1 MSNILSSG
9 RCSEGE
15 KIQVIHVASHN
26 SMVKNQAVSQ
36 YDKTE
41 EQIRHKSN
49 SHLNHRFTCSL
60 RDESHPYLGSIAPS
74 AEGAKTCR
82 ITSKLQKENPGASI
96 MI

>member
-26 SMVKNQAVSQ
+26 SMVKNQTVPS

-74 AEGAKTCR
+74 AEG
-82 ITSKLQKENPGASI
+82 SKLAELQVSFRKKIQEQA
-96 MI
+96 